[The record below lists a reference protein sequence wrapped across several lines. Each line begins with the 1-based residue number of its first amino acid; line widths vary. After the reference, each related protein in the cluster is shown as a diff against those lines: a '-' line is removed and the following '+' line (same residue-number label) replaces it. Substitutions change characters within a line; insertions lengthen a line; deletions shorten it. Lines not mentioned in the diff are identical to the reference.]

1 MASAFLTEA
10 EARSARACVP
20 SSSAGGVS
28 SSLDDLVDN
37 TSTST
42 HHREAEREEE
52 ATTLEARLQYI
63 ATRVLQGYMLSEEEK
78 EVLRRA
84 SELEE

>member
-20 SSSAGGVS
+20 STSTVS

-37 TSTST
+37 TNTST
-42 HHREAEREEE
+42 QQREAEREEE
-52 ATTLEARLQYI
+52 ATTTLEARLQYI
-63 ATRVLQGYMLSEEEK
+63 ATRVTQGYILSEEEK
-78 EVLRRA
+78 EVLRLA